1 MRGLHQLQG
10 FPSSN
15 CTNSAQCPHAAPQ
28 AHTTHLKLPPAACC
42 QPCRCSCS
50 CCCWPPASLSCPPP
64 TGPRGPTPT
73 SARPLT
79 TSSPSPRLCSSDRRS
94 SAPLLPAAATC
105 FGVAPPGVPAAAAA
119 EPGVAAAAAARTL
132 CSSWLSLPLSRSV
145 FQEKFQGGSQ
155 ESTHHVQL
163 PHSDCLWSL
172 STQTFPRHMLCRC
185 ACMDALLCT
194 DGNILHTEPCRVTIL
209 QPWQPQAPPVPM
221 LIQHTDVLLAQ
232 RLRPPDNSTEFAAQ
246 ACMRNPWAA

>member
-1 MRGLHQLQG
+1 MLPWQHHLRLLLLTMRGLHQLQG

-50 CCCWPPASLSCPPP
+50 CCCWPSASLSCPPP

-105 FGVAPPGVPAAAAA
+105 FGVAPPGAPAAAAA

-132 CSSWLSLPLSRSV
+132 CSSWLSLPLSRSA
-145 FQEKFQGGSQ
+145 FQDKFERRQPGEHPSRSAGSQ
-155 ESTHHVQL
+155 RSLVES
-163 PHSDCLWSL
+163 
-172 STQTFPRHMLCRC
+172 
-185 ACMDALLCT
+185 
-194 DGNILHTEPCRVTIL
+194 LHTYI
-209 QPWQPQAPPVPM
+209 PQVYAVQVCM
-221 LIQHTDVLLAQ
+221 HGCLAVH
-232 RLRPPDNSTEFAAQ
+232 
-246 ACMRNPWAA
+246 